1 MAQQK
6 NNHNTTV
13 VVLGA
18 SKNPE
23 RYSNMAVKSLI
34 EHGYNVIAV
43 NPSGVEIHGIKPL
56 RSLDEITGTVDTLTM
71 YINAARSSAIAD
83 SIINLAAKRIIFNPG
98 TENPQLAEQCEA
110 TGIKPCLACTLV
122 MLNTGQF

>member
-1 MAQQK
+1 MDQQK
-6 NNHNTTV
+6 NNHDTTV

-34 EHGYNVIAV
+34 EHGYNVIPV
-43 NPSGVEIHGIKPL
+43 NPSGIEIHGIKSL
-56 RSLDEITGTVDTLTM
+56 RSLDEIAETVDTLAM

-83 SIINLAAKRIIFNPG
+83 SIIELAAKRIIFNPG
-98 TENPQLAEQCEA
+98 TENPQLAEQCKA
-110 TGIKPCLACTLV
+110 TGSKPCLACTLV